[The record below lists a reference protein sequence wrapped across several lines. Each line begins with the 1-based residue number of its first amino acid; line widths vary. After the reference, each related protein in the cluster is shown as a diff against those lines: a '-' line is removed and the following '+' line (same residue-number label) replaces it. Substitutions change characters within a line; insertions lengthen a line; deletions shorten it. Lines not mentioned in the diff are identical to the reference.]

1 MNVSENEIYL
11 CICNKYKL
19 GGNANLT
26 SPYCFRAEFFYLGGD
41 LNVVKACDKSK
52 QNNYKIKERI
62 FVNLKKMILTSIFLA
77 IGLILHQAMPS
88 ILFGMKPDLMLCMM
102 FIVLYLNRKDY
113 KMALL
118 IGIIAGL
125 FSAFTTTFPFG
136 QIPNIVD
143 KIITANI
150 IFLLFKV
157 MDSKVKEQIQIIIAS
172 IIGTFV
178 SGIVF
183 LSTALFLAGLPGPFS
198 ALVIG
203 VVLPAVLLNT
213 LMCVFLYNIVKVS
226 LKRSSIA

>member
-1 MNVSENEIYL
+1 MNL
-11 CICNKYKL
+11 
-19 GGNANLT
+19 
-26 SPYCFRAEFFYLGGD
+26 R
-41 LNVVKACDKSK
+41 
-52 QNNYKIKERI
+52 
-62 FVNLKKMILTSIFLA
+62 KMVLTSIFLA
-77 IGLILHQAMPS
+77 IGLILHQAMPP

-113 KMALL
+113 KMTIL
-118 IGIIAGL
+118 IGIVAGL
-125 FSAFTTTFPFG
+125 FSAFSTTFPFG

-157 MDSKVKEQIQIIIAS
+157 MDSKVKDQIQIIIAS

-183 LSTALFLAGLPGPFS
+183 LSTVLFLAGLPGPFS

-203 VVLPAVLLNT
+203 VVLPAVLLNA
-213 LMCVFLYNIVKVS
+213 LMCVFLYNIVIAS
-226 LKRSSIA
+226 LKRSNKAY

>member
-1 MNVSENEIYL
+1 MNL
-11 CICNKYKL
+11 
-19 GGNANLT
+19 
-26 SPYCFRAEFFYLGGD
+26 R
-41 LNVVKACDKSK
+41 
-52 QNNYKIKERI
+52 
-62 FVNLKKMILTSIFLA
+62 KMVLTSIFLA
-77 IGLILHQAMPS
+77 IGLILHQAMPP

-113 KMALL
+113 KMTIL
-118 IGIIAGL
+118 IGIVAGL
-125 FSAFTTTFPFG
+125 FSAFSTTFPFG

-157 MDSKVKEQIQIIIAS
+157 MDSKVKDQIQIIIAS

-213 LMCVFLYNIVKVS
+213 LMCVFLYNIVIAS
-226 LKRSSIA
+226 LKRSNKAY

>member
-1 MNVSENEIYL
+1 MNL
-11 CICNKYKL
+11 
-19 GGNANLT
+19 
-26 SPYCFRAEFFYLGGD
+26 R
-41 LNVVKACDKSK
+41 
-52 QNNYKIKERI
+52 
-62 FVNLKKMILTSIFLA
+62 KMVLTSIFLA
-77 IGLILHQAMPS
+77 IGLILHQAMPP

-113 KMALL
+113 KMTIL
-118 IGIIAGL
+118 IGIVAGL
-125 FSAFTTTFPFG
+125 FSAFSTTFPFG

-157 MDSKVKEQIQIIIAS
+157 MDSKVKDQIQIIIAS

-203 VVLPAVLLNT
+203 VVLPAVLLNA
-213 LMCVFLYNIVKVS
+213 LMCVFLYNIVIAS
-226 LKRSSIA
+226 LKRSNKAY

>member
-1 MNVSENEIYL
+1 MNL
-11 CICNKYKL
+11 
-19 GGNANLT
+19 
-26 SPYCFRAEFFYLGGD
+26 R
-41 LNVVKACDKSK
+41 
-52 QNNYKIKERI
+52 
-62 FVNLKKMILTSIFLA
+62 KMVLTSIFLA
-77 IGLILHQAMPS
+77 IGLILHQAMPP

-113 KMALL
+113 KMTIL
-118 IGIIAGL
+118 IGIVAGL
-125 FSAFTTTFPFG
+125 FSAFSTTFPFG

-157 MDSKVKEQIQIIIAS
+157 MDSKVKDQIQIIIAS

-213 LMCVFLYNIVKVS
+213 LMCVFLYNIVTVS
-226 LKRSSIA
+226 LKRSKKAY